1 MRYRMSRLYRPNK
14 KNNMKQIALI
24 TLSTILLLS
33 CGNNNNSDS
42 LDREVTMVEQNQ
54 GMGNYQ
60 GKHIIVFKNNSI
72 SFLGKTIVIDDSTH
86 IMQQIKDVVAGDEN
100 LSIEGNVLTIGD
112 VGFGINLRYDGVF
125 LISSTQVD
133 DPKIKPVV
141 KYLNSIY
148 DTAKEDEPD
157 NFWWCAGGP
166 NDFVCEKTIRLRPL
180 HSEEGGTVILFY

>member
-1 MRYRMSRLYRPNK
+1 
-14 KNNMKQIALI
+14 MKHTALI

-33 CGNNNNSDS
+33 CGNNNQNNNSDS
-42 LDREVTMVEQNQ
+42 LDREMATVEQNQ
-54 GMGNYQ
+54 GMENYQ
-60 GKHIIVFKNNSI
+60 GKHIVLFKNNSI
-72 SFLGKTIVIDDSTH
+72 SFFGKTMVIDDSTH

-100 LSIEGNVLTIGD
+100 LSNEGNVLTIGD

-166 NDFVCEKTIRLRPL
+166 NDYVCEKTIRLRPL

>member
-1 MRYRMSRLYRPNK
+1 MPNE
-14 KNNMKQIALI
+14 NNMKQIALI

-33 CGNNNNSDS
+33 CGNNNQNNKSDL
-42 LDREVTMVEQNQ
+42 LDREEAMIEQNQ
-54 GMGNYQ
+54 RMGNYQ
-60 GKHIIVFKNNSI
+60 GKHRIVFRNNSI
-72 SFLGKTIVIDDSTH
+72 SFFGKTIAIDDSTH
-86 IMQQIKDVVAGDEN
+86 IMQQIKDVVAGDGN

-112 VGFGINLRYDGVF
+112 VGFGISLSADGVV
-125 LISSTQVD
+125 LISSTQVY

-141 KYLNSIY
+141 KYLNGIY

-157 NFWWCAGGP
+157 NFWWCAEGP

>member
-1 MRYRMSRLYRPNK
+1 M
-14 KNNMKQIALI
+14 KNCNMKHTALI

-33 CGNNNNSDS
+33 CGNNNQNNNSDS
-42 LDREVTMVEQNQ
+42 LDREMTTVEQNQ

-60 GKHIIVFKNNSI
+60 GKHIVLFKNNSI
-72 SFLGKTIVIDDSTH
+72 SFFGKTMVIDDSTH

-112 VGFGINLRYDGVF
+112 VSFGINLRYDGVF

-166 NDFVCEKTIRLRPL
+166 NDYVCEKTIRLRPL